1 MYHPILIYKLIKFT
15 LRIEVY
21 IMLYKIKIKKK
32 GEKIIGSTRNKNDN
46 KV

>member
-32 GEKIIGSTRNKNDN
+32 GGKDN
-46 KV
+46 WQYKKQK